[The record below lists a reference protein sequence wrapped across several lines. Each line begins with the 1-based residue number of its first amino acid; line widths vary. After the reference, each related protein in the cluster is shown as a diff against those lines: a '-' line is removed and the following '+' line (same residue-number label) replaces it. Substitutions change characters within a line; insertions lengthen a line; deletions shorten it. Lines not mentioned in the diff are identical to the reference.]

1 MWNKKQEKH
10 KSCGSKFKETND
22 YYRNKKNKF
31 GTKVYHRW
39 KKTKIMGYLMLKKLK
54 ERKEKIEMTKC

>member
-1 MWNKKQEKH
+1 M
-10 KSCGSKFKETND
+10 
-22 YYRNKKNKF
+22 F